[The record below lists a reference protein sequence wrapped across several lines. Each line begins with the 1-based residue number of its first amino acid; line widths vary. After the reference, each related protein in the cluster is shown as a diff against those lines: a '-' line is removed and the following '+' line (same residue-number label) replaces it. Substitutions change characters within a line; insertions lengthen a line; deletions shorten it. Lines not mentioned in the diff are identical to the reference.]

1 MENPVAQIDFQAAE
15 RLLKTPPYPFA
26 ELARLKREAIAKG
39 VDLIDFGI
47 GDPDLPTPA
56 HIVEA
61 AQKAVADPATH
72 QYDETGKGLPE
83 FRQAVAHWYQARF
96 GVSLDPDKEVL
107 RLIGSKEGLAH
118 MPLAFLNPAD
128 IALVPDPAYPVYK
141 IAAMFAGAEPFL
153 MPLREGRGY
162 LPDLSAIPAGI
173 LKKAKMMFLCYP
185 NMPTAAVAE
194 RDFYSEL
201 VDFAHRRHI
210 LICLDMAYSEICF
223 DGYRSQS
230 LLQVEGAKEVA
241 VEFHSLSKTY
251 NMTGWRL
258 GFAVGNAEALGILEK
273 FKSYMDS
280 GAFLAIQRAGAAA
293 LNGPRKPVAET
304 MAAYQRRRDL
314 LVDGLNS
321 LGWNLEKPRATF
333 YLWVPI
339 PPGYTSAKFAETLLA
354 KAGIL
359 VTPGSA
365 YGEQGEGYIRFALTV
380 QGGRPEERIRE
391 AIKRIREKVELG
403 RMKAEG

>member
-15 RLLKTPPYPFA
+15 RLSQTPPYPFA
-26 ELARLKREAIAKG
+26 ELARLKREAVAKG

-47 GDPDLPTPA
+47 GDPDLPTPP

-83 FRQAVAHWYQARF
+83 FRQAAANWYEKRF
-96 GVSLDPDKEVL
+96 GVSLYPDKEVL

-118 MPLAFLNPAD
+118 MPLAFLNPGD

-141 IAAMFAGAEPFL
+141 IAAMFAGAEPYL
-153 MPLREGRGY
+153 MPLKAENAY
-162 LPDLSAIPAGI
+162 LPDLRAISAQV
-173 LKKAKMMFLCYP
+173 LKKAKMLFLCYP

-194 RDFYSEL
+194 RDFYSQL
-201 VDFAHRRHI
+201 VEFAYRNH
-210 LICLDMAYSEICF
+210 LLVCLDMAYSEVCF

-241 VEFHSLSKTY
+241 VEFHSFSKTY

-273 FKSYMDS
+273 FKSYVDS
-280 GAFLAIQRAGAAA
+280 GAFLALQRAGATA
-293 LNGPRKPVAET
+293 LNGPRKPVEES

-321 LGWNLEKPRATF
+321 LGWNLQKPKATF
-333 YLWVPI
+333 YLWVPV
-339 PPGYTSAKFAETLLA
+339 PSGYTSAKFAETLLG

-380 QGGRPEERIRE
+380 QGGRPEERIQE
-391 AIKRIREKVELG
+391 AIERIGGMR
-403 RMKAEG
+403 AEG